1 MTDRELAGRATGQSS
16 ASATPATPAAKSPAA
31 GDVLACILLGFWA
44 LMMLVRIRY
53 GYECYD
59 EGMYLSAADRLV
71 HGDLPFRDDQEN
83 PLRCFDILLAA
94 VAWPFGGLSLIGMR
108 SLGVVLQ
115 IGQML
120 VLWALVRRLAGTWT
134 AALACC
140 VVPCVPLFG
149 VWTPGYNEMS
159 GTCTVVVG
167 CLLALSASGTRRT
180 AMACGSGAGLAL
192 GFGILAYLP
201 AILLAAVPAAM
212 VLAPLTAAGFFGQ
225 ETSDGKA
232 GSGRHWMIA
241 GAMTLAVAA
250 VVVAA
255 ATAAVVGSGLGGYWW
270 TAVRATIA
278 QQRDAVPF
286 AERLGAT
293 LAAWSVPGLRLAAV
307 VAGLG
312 LLRRVAAWSRAGADR
327 TALVAML
334 VVAVTGIAGTGAV
347 MQFLRAPDAVD
358 IMGTNLCVEQVWYAE
373 TVLGLGLIA
382 VFTVP
387 AAVAALRSRDVSGAA
402 AGLGIAAA
410 VFLVY
415 AVITGLASSLGALT
429 AMNIRMPML
438 AVGVAGFALFLQGA
452 APAPRRAAIAAGVC
466 AQAAGAAAVVMAMW
480 SLVPPWDYSAEFT
493 RGPLAGVHSGPNQV
507 QPLEAVQGWVD
518 AHEAADARMIA
529 YHAMPALYFALGRR
543 PAVGWTWTTAW
554 WSWTDSAHSY
564 AFLGELVDDMR
575 RRGVRADFCVRRLA
589 MDGAQ
594 WPYAYCLAD
603 PLHVAVDA
611 GFRPVW
617 QAWPYEVLVPRDAA
631 HPAHEPAVIAD
642 LCSAQPFAATV
653 RVIMAPSVDM
663 ALDGAGGLVMTVTG
677 NGRMQMA
684 CQVLDHGTGEVGL
697 RLRVQCDDPQV
708 FAVLARD
715 GDFSLIN
722 GRQDGNVPGW
732 DATYPMVPPGGAESD
747 RGFALALPALAP
759 GQVRRVHLTQL
770 RLERE

>member
-1 MTDRELAGRATGQSS
+1 MTEHELAGKATGQSS
-16 ASATPATPAAKSPAA
+16 PPAPLVKSPAA
-31 GDVLACILLGFWA
+31 GDVLACVLLGLWA

-94 VAWPFGGLSLIGMR
+94 VAMPFGGLSLIGMR

-120 VLWALVRRLAGTWT
+120 VLWATVRRFAGSWT

-159 GTCTVVVG
+159 GTCTVLVG
-167 CLLALSASGTRRT
+167 CLLALSASGGRRM
-180 AMACGSGAGLAL
+180 ALACGTGAGLAL
-192 GFGILAYLP
+192 GLGTLAYLP
-201 AILLAAVPAAM
+201 SILVAVVPAAL
-212 VLAPLTAAGFFGQ
+212 VLATMTGARFG
-225 ETSDGKA
+225 GKIPDRQA
-232 GSGRHWMIA
+232 GSARLWMTA
-241 GAMTLAVAA
+241 GALTVAVAAAVVAVAA
-250 VVVAA
+250 VALMA
-255 ATAAVVGSGLGGYWW
+255 GGLSGYWW

-278 QQRDAVPF
+278 QQRDAAPF

-307 VAGLG
+307 VAGLV
-312 LLRRVAAWSRAGADR
+312 LLRRAAQAHALAGR
-327 TALVAML
+327 TALVAGL
-334 VVAVTGIAGTGAV
+334 VVAVSVIAGAGAV
-347 MQFLRAPDAVD
+347 MQFLRAPGAVD

-373 TVLGLGLIA
+373 MILGLGLVA
-382 VFTVP
+382 VFTAP
-387 AAVAALRSRDVSGAA
+387 AALAALWRRDIRGAA
-402 AGLGIAAA
+402 AGLGIASA
-410 VFLVY
+410 VFFVY
-415 AVITGLASSLGALT
+415 AGITGLASSLGAMT
-429 AMNIRMPML
+429 VMNIRMALL
-438 AVGVAGFALFLQGA
+438 AVGVAGFAIFLRNSP
-452 APAPRRAAIAAGVC
+452 PAPRRAVIAAGVC

-480 SLVPPWDYSAEFT
+480 SLVPPWDYPAEFT

-518 AHEAADARMIA
+518 AHEPPAARMIA

-564 AFLGELVDDMR
+564 EFLGELVDDMR

-617 QAWPYEVLVPRDAA
+617 QAWPYEVLLPRDAA

-653 RVIMAPSVDM
+653 RVIIAPTVGM
-663 ALDGAGGLVMTVTG
+663 ALDDAGGVVMTVTG
-677 NGRMQMA
+677 NGRMQMPV
-684 CQVLDHGTGEVGL
+684 QVLDHGAGEVGL
-697 RLRVQCDDPQV
+697 RLRVQCDDPLV

-732 DATYPMVPPGGAESD
+732 DATYPALPAGGAESD
-747 RGFALALPALAP
+747 RGFALALPAMPP
-759 GQVRRVHLTQL
+759 GQVRRVRFTRL
-770 RLERE
+770 RLERSAPAP